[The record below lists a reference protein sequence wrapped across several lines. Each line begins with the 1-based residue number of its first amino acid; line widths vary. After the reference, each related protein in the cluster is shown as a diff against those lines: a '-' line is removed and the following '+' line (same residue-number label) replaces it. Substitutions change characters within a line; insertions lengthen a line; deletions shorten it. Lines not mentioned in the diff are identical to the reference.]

1 MVSRLRYFVSKLC
14 RLFRDAA
21 FVLTLMKD
29 ASFRFR
35 VARMPS
41 ADNFQ
46 LGIYALL
53 NQQELEQIFA
63 GTKAALAAAKAR
75 GVQLGNPQNL

>member
-1 MVSRLRYFVSKLC
+1 MVSQLRYFVSKLC
-14 RLFRDAA
+14 RLSCDAA

-35 VARMPS
+35 VATMPS

-53 NQQELEQIFA
+53 NQ
-63 GTKAALAAAKAR
+63 
-75 GVQLGNPQNL
+75 